1 MREVRWVGFER
12 DLQSEET
19 RGRDRGEKCP
29 VRLSEESNINIFF
42 NCPETQRWKENSVEK
57 CRWCWRERDIQE
69 NFGGPQNYWFEK
81 IWLIYK
87 FI

>member
-29 VRLSEESNINIFF
+29 VRLSEESNINIFLIAQKRRGERKILWR
-42 NCPETQRWKENSVEK
+42 NVVGVEERETFK
-57 CRWCWRERDIQE
+57 
-69 NFGGPQNYWFEK
+69 K
-81 IWLIYK
+81 ILGSPKLLI
-87 FI
+87 